1 MKKTKE
7 IVGLPI
13 ISISDGMEVGTVK
26 GLVVNAGKGAI
37 DYMIVDDSKQ
47 LLSTSVIS
55 TVNVLGMGEYA
66 VTIENDSVINDI
78 SKIPEA
84 VDLVQKN
91 IQVKGTKVLTK
102 KGRLIGEIG
111 DIYVDE
117 DSGTISAL
125 EFIADPSQ
133 KVIRLIPRES
143 VITFGKNMLVVIEEV
158 EGTLVDTVAQ
168 LSPKGNE
175 SENEKKNDVIHD
187 NASANEIIK
196 SAVSLS
202 DNSQVEGETADS
214 FEQRQKQYL
223 RGRVATKT
231 VTDNDG
237 NVIINEGAV
246 ITDEVIEIAELY
258 GKIIELVMNNRS

>member
-26 GLVVNAGKGAI
+26 GLVVNAGKGTI

-66 VTIENDSVINDI
+66 VTIESDAVISDI

-84 VDLVQKN
+84 VDLVQNN

-117 DSGTISAL
+117 DSGMISAL

-175 SENEKKNDVIHD
+175 SENEKKNEV
-187 NASANEIIK
+187 IK